1 MTRQIKQFRP
11 LARTSN
17 KSRCVRAGILA
28 LALAATAALPGLAT
42 AQQTDVIDRPSVNIV
57 VPQRRVWIQGEPR
70 SQIEIKSVQVS
81 AKATGQAAS
90 TTVRMTLHNH
100 GASQA
105 EAHVLLPVPDGAAI
119 GQFVLEGLGEQG
131 IAKIM
136 PADEARKIYNRIV
149 ASMRDPALLEFVG
162 TSLVR
167 SSVFPVPANGEQ
179 TVSMTYDHTLEADGD
194 RVEYVLPRSAEL
206 MLQGAPWSFTMDV
219 DGARPIATVYSPT
232 HDIATETPSATSVKV
247 SVSPEA
253 FSGTPGP
260 LRVGWLREPL
270 EAGMLA
276 SSFVAYPDADGGGY
290 FMLVAGPPALP
301 DDGDRE
307 PVKREVTLVIDK
319 SGSMRGE
326 KIEQAR
332 EAAMQVISGLNEGEY
347 FNIIAYSDTIDRL
360 GDAAVA
366 KTTQSEAEAIAFIKD
381 INAVG
386 GTNIHDALLSAVRTE
401 PAEGVLPMVIFLTD
415 GLPTVGVTQE
425 SAIRDAVAKANKHD
439 RRVFGFGVGYDVNAP
454 LLTAV
459 SRETRGAPT
468 FVLPQES
475 VEAKVGQVFRRLT
488 GPVLASPKLKPG
500 KPASVKDMLPGELPD
515 IFEGDQLIVLGRYTD
530 ESENLSFTL
539 SGEGGQGER
548 TFKMIFD
555 PSRAS
560 VEHAFVPRLWAQRR
574 IAQLVDAVRQAG
586 ADGKGEVSDE
596 LISEIVA
603 LSTRW
608 GILTEYT
615 SFLAIEAGVE
625 VGVQMAV
632 RGGAADMEGATR
644 LDGLMRE
651 SAARPAAPAQT
662 SVLYSLESA
671 REERTGMGAVQ
682 QDAVNQQNMQVKAVM
697 ANRMQTA
704 GGAQII
710 LTGMRQVGDQTL
722 FSRNGQWVDSSLL
735 EAVEANN
742 ANVDETIEFAT
753 KRYFELADE
762 LASENRQ
769 GVLALGRDVLLS
781 RSGKVI
787 LVQAP
792 RAENP

>member
-1 MTRQIKQFRP
+1 MIRRHVLRVRTTRK
-11 LARTSN
+11 AR
-17 KSRCVRAGILA
+17 GGLLA
-28 LALAATAALPGLAT
+28 LALAATLPGIASG
-42 AQQTDVIDRPSVNIV
+42 QQTDGIDRPGVNIV

-70 SQIEIKSVQVS
+70 SQIEITSVQVS

-90 TTVRMTLHNH
+90 TTIRMTLHNH
-100 GASQA
+100 GGSQA
-105 EAHVLLPVPDGAAI
+105 EAQVLLPVPDGAAI
-119 GQFVLEGLGEQG
+119 GKFVLEGLGEQG

-136 PADEARKIYNRIV
+136 PADEARAIYNRIV

-206 MLQGAPWSFTMDV
+206 MLQGAPWSFAMDV
-219 DGARPIATVYSPT
+219 NGARPIATVYSPT
-232 HDIATETPSATSVKV
+232 HDIATETPSPTSVKV

-276 SSFVAYPDADGGGY
+276 SSFVAYPDGEGGGY

-301 DDGDRE
+301 EDGDRE

-332 EAAMQVISGLNEGEY
+332 EAAIQVISGLKEGEY
-347 FNIIAYSDTIDRL
+347 FNVIAYSDTINKL
-360 GDAAVA
+360 SAGAVE
-366 KTTQSEAEAIAFIKD
+366 KTTQNEAEAIAFVESIT
-381 INAVG
+381 AVG
-386 GTNIHDALLSAVRTE
+386 GTNIHDALMAAVRTE

-425 SAIRDAVAKANKHD
+425 SAIRGAVAKSNKHE
-439 RRVFGFGVGYDVNAP
+439 RRIFGFGVGYDVNAP

-488 GPVLASPKLKPG
+488 GPVLASPTLAPSTA
-500 KPASVKDMLPGELPD
+500 ASVQDMLPSDLPD
-515 IFEGDQLIVLGRYTD
+515 IFEGDQLVVLGRYTD
-530 ESENLSFTL
+530 EHENLTFTL
-539 SGEGGQGER
+539 AGEGAQGER
-548 TFKMIFD
+548 SFQMTFD
-555 PSRAS
+555 PGRAS

-586 ADGKGEVSDE
+586 ADGKSDVSDE
-596 LISEIVA
+596 LIQEVIA

-615 SFLAIEAGVE
+615 SFLAIEAGIE
-625 VGVQMAV
+625 VGDQVAF
-632 RGGAADMEGATR
+632 GAPSRDRAGAER
-644 LDGLMRE
+644 MRAQFA
-651 SAARPAAPAQT
+651 SVPAAAEPELNLGEALQRA
-662 SVLYSLESA
+662 SD
-671 REERTGMGAVQ
+671 ERTGLGAVQ
-682 QDAVNQQNMQVKAVM
+682 QDAVNQRAMVARNVA
-697 ANRMQTA
+697 ANRMKTA
-704 GGAQII
+704 GGAEVI
-710 LTGMRQVGDQTL
+710 LTGMRQVADQTL
-722 FSRNGQWVDSSLL
+722 FSRGGQWVDSSLL

-742 ANVDETIEFAT
+742 ADVDETVEFASE
-753 KRYFELADE
+753 RYFELADE
-762 LASENRQ
+762 LASERRQ
-769 GVLALGRDVLLS
+769 GVLALGRDVLLN
-781 RSGKVI
+781 RGGKVI

-792 RAENP
+792 RAETP

>member
-1 MTRQIKQFRP
+1 MTRR
-11 LARTSN
+11 LAR
-17 KSRCVRAGILA
+17 KSHNTRTARGGMLA
-28 LALAATAALPGLAT
+28 VALSATAALAALPGGAR
-42 AQQTDVIDRPSVNIV
+42 AQQADAIDRPGVNIV

-70 SQIEIKSVQVS
+70 SQIEIRSVQVS
-81 AKATGQAAS
+81 ANATGQAAS
-90 TTVRMTLHNH
+90 TTIRMTLHNH

-105 EAHVLLPVPDGAAI
+105 EAQVLLPVPDGAAV
-119 GQFVLEGLGEQG
+119 GGFVLEGLGEQG

-206 MLQGAPWSFTMDV
+206 MLQGAPWSFKMSV
-219 DGARPIATVYSPT
+219 DGSRPIATVYSPT
-232 HDIATETPSATSVKV
+232 HDIATEAPSARSVKV

-290 FMLVAGPPALP
+290 FMLVAGPPALE
-301 DDGDRE
+301 GDRQA
-307 PVKREVTLVIDK
+307 VKREVTLVIDK

-326 KIEQAR
+326 KIVQAR
-332 EAAMQVISGLNEGEY
+332 EAAIQVISGLKEGEF
-347 FNIIAYSDTIDRL
+347 FNVIAYSDTIDRL
-360 GDAAVA
+360 SDQAVA
-366 KTTQSEAEAIAFIKD
+366 KTTQSEAEAIAFIEG

-386 GTNIHDALLSAVRTE
+386 GTNIHDALLAAMRAE

-415 GLPTVGVTQE
+415 GLPTVGVTRE
-425 SAIRDAVAKANKHD
+425 SAIREAVAKGNKHD

-488 GPVLASPKLKPG
+488 GPVLARPTLKPG
-500 KPASVKDMLPGELPD
+500 KAARVRDMLPGELPD

-530 ESENLSFTL
+530 EDENLTFTL
-539 SGEGGQGER
+539 SGKGSEGER
-548 TFKMIFD
+548 TFQMAFD

-560 VEHAFVPRLWAQRR
+560 VDHAFVPRLWAQRR
-574 IAQLVDAVRQAG
+574 IAQLVDAVRQSG
-586 ADGKGEVSDE
+586 ADGKSEVSEE

-625 VGVQMAV
+625 VGDQMAI
-632 RGGAADMEGATR
+632 RGQRADRDGAMR
-644 LDGLMRE
+644 LGGQISE
-651 SAARPAAPAQT
+651 SAARPAAPARQG
-662 SVLYSLESA
+662 VVDSLASA
-671 REERTGMGAVQ
+671 RDERTGLGAVQ
-682 QDAVNQQNMQVKAVM
+682 QDAVNQRNMQVKAVS
-697 ANRMQTA
+697 ANRMRTA
-704 GGAQII
+704 GGAHVI

-722 FSRNGQWVDSSLL
+722 FGRNGQWVDSSLL

-742 ANVDETIEFAT
+742 AHVDETIEFAT
-753 KRYFELADE
+753 ERYFELADE

-769 GVLALGRDVLLS
+769 GVLALGRDVLLN
-781 RSGKVI
+781 RGGKVI

-792 RAENP
+792 RAEAP

>member
-1 MTRQIKQFRP
+1 MIRRHALK
-11 LARTSN
+11 ARNSHTA
-17 KSRCVRAGILA
+17 RGGLLA
-28 LALAATAALPGLAT
+28 LALAATAALPGNAT
-42 AQQTDVIDRPSVNIV
+42 AQLSEEIDRPAVNIV

-90 TTVRMTLHNH
+90 TTIRMTLHNH
-100 GASQA
+100 GGSQA
-105 EAHVLLPVPDGAAI
+105 EAQVLLPVPDGAAI

-136 PADEARKIYNRIV
+136 PADEARAIYNRIV

-194 RVEYVLPRSAEL
+194 RIEYVLPRSAEL
-206 MLQGAPWSFTMDV
+206 MLQGAPWSFVMDV
-219 DGARPIATVYSPT
+219 NGARPIATVYSPT

-270 EAGMLA
+270 ESGMLA
-276 SSFVAYPDADGGGY
+276 SSFVAYPDGDGGGY

-326 KIEQAR
+326 KIVQAR
-332 EAAMQVISGLNEGEY
+332 EAAIQVISGLNEGEY
-347 FNIIAYSDTIDRL
+347 FNVIAYSDTINKL
-360 GDAAVA
+360 SAEAVE
-366 KTTQSEAEAIAFIKD
+366 KTTQSEAEAIAFIEA
-381 INAVG
+381 ITAVG
-386 GTNIHDALLSAVRTE
+386 GTNIHDALMSAVRTE

-425 SAIRDAVAKANKHD
+425 SAIREAVAKSNKHE

-488 GPVLASPKLKPG
+488 GPVLASPTLTPSEA
-500 KPASVKDMLPGELPD
+500 ASVKDMLPGELPD
-515 IFEGDQLIVLGRYTD
+515 IFEGDQLVVLGRYTD
-530 ESENLSFTL
+530 EDENLTFTL
-539 SGEGGQGER
+539 AGEGAEGER
-548 TFKMIFD
+548 SFQMTFD

-586 ADGKGEVSDE
+586 ADGKAELGDE

-615 SFLAIEAGVE
+615 SFLAIEAGIE
-625 VGVQMAV
+625 VGDQVATFEPAADREGVTRLGVQMQRA
-632 RGGAADMEGATR
+632 
-644 LDGLMRE
+644 
-651 SAARPAAPAQT
+651 AARPSQPAEEAM
-662 SVLYSLESA
+662 LYSLSSVID
-671 REERTGMGAVQ
+671 ERTGVGAVQ
-682 QDAVNQQNMQVKAVM
+682 QDAVNQRAMAAKNVV
-697 ANRMQTA
+697 ANRMRTA
-704 GGAQII
+704 GGAEVI

-722 FSRNGQWVDSSLL
+722 FARGGQWVDSSLL

-742 ANVDETIEFAT
+742 ADVDETVEFASE
-753 KRYFELADE
+753 RYFELANE
-762 LASENRQ
+762 LASERRQ
-769 GVLALGRDVLLS
+769 GVLALGRDVLLN
-781 RSGKVI
+781 RGGKVI

-792 RAENP
+792 RAETP

>member
-1 MTRQIKQFRP
+1 MIRRHALK
-11 LARTSN
+11 ARTTHAA
-17 KSRCVRAGILA
+17 RGGLLA
-28 LALAATAALPGLAT
+28 LALAATAALPGNAT
-42 AQQTDVIDRPSVNIV
+42 AQLSEEVDRPDVNIV
-57 VPQRRVWIQGEPR
+57 VPQRRVWLQGEPR
-70 SQIEIKSVQVS
+70 SQIEITSVQVS

-90 TTVRMTLHNH
+90 TTIRMTLHNH
-100 GASQA
+100 GGSQA
-105 EAHVLLPVPDGAAI
+105 EAQVLLPVPDGAAI

-136 PADEARKIYNRIV
+136 PADEARAIYNRIV

-179 TVSMTYDHTLEADGD
+179 TVSMTYDHELEADGD

-206 MLQGAPWSFTMDV
+206 MLQGAPWSFAMDV
-219 DGARPIATVYSPT
+219 NGARPIATVYSPT

-276 SSFVAYPDADGGGY
+276 SSFVAYPDSAGGGY
-290 FMLVAGPPALP
+290 FMLVAGPPTLP

-326 KIEQAR
+326 KIVQAR
-332 EAAMQVISGLNEGEY
+332 EAAIQVISGLKEGEY
-347 FNIIAYSDTIDRL
+347 FNVIAYSDTINKL
-360 GDAAVA
+360 SAGAVE
-366 KTTQSEAEAIAFIKD
+366 KTTQTEAEAIAFIEA
-381 INAVG
+381 ITAVG
-386 GTNIHDALLSAVRTE
+386 GTNIHDALMSAVRTE
-401 PAEGVLPMVIFLTD
+401 PAAGVLPMVIFLTD

-425 SAIRDAVAKANKHD
+425 SAIREAVAKWNKHE

-468 FVLPQES
+468 FVLPQQS

-488 GPVLASPKLKPG
+488 GPVLASPSLTPNK
-500 KPASVKDMLPGELPD
+500 AAIVQDMLPGDLPD
-515 IFEGDQLIVLGRYTD
+515 IFEGDQLVVLGRYTD
-530 ESENLSFTL
+530 EDQNLIFTL
-539 SGEGGQGER
+539 AGESAEGER
-548 TFKMIFD
+548 SFQMTFD

-560 VEHAFVPRLWAQRR
+560 VENAFVPRLWAQRR

-586 ADGKGEVSDE
+586 ADGKGELSDE

-615 SFLAIEAGVE
+615 SFLAIEAGIAIDN
-625 VGVQMAV
+625 QMAL
-632 RGGAADMEGATR
+632 RAETADREGATR
-644 LDGLMRE
+644 LDSRMRE
-651 SAARPAAPAQT
+651 AAARQPAAPSRQ

-671 REERTGMGAVQ
+671 VDDRTGVGAVQ
-682 QDAVNQQNMQVKAVM
+682 QDAVNYQTMTAKSVA

-704 GGAQII
+704 GGAQVI

-722 FSRNGQWVDSSLL
+722 FSRGGQWVDSSLL
-735 EAVEANN
+735 DAFEANN
-742 ANVDETIEFAT
+742 ADVDETVEFASE
-753 KRYFELADE
+753 RYFELADE
-762 LASENRQ
+762 LASERRQ
-769 GVLALGRDVLLS
+769 GVLALGRDVLLN
-781 RSGKVI
+781 RSGRVI

-792 RAENP
+792 RAEKP